1 MIHAP
6 ILPVLVPL
14 VAALICMAIHDAK
27 RGRLRLVSIAA
38 ALVMIPIAGFL
49 IYRAGAGEIHVYALG
64 DWRAPF
70 GIVLVVD
77 RLSALMVCLTTAL
90 ALPVLLFAVNG
101 ADAQG
106 RHFHA
111 LFQLQIAGLNG
122 AFLTG
127 DLFNLFVFFEV
138 LLLASYGLLVH
149 GHGPERSRAGLAYV
163 VLNLAGSI
171 LFLIALALLYGT
183 LGTLNLADMARVM
196 PRVPAGDQVLVR
208 TATALLVVVFALKA
222 ALLPL
227 SFWLPHVYGAASAP
241 VAALF
246 SIMTKVGVYALLRI
260 STVAFPA
267 APFTADLLQPWLA
280 PLAIATIAIGTLGT
294 LAAQR
299 LAHLVAN
306 LVVISTGT
314 LLLTIAVP
322 FAEATTAALYY
333 LIHTTLVSAGFF
345 LLTGLIAAG
354 RGEAGDTFVQ
364 GPLLRSLLYEKP
376 CVLLIDEVDKVD
388 EGFEALLLEILSEWQ
403 ISVPK
408 LGTIKHKAIPF
419 VILTSNEVR
428 RLGDPLRRRSFY
440 LRVEFPAVD
449 RETENPAGS
458 RHDNESPATT
468 DHCRF
473 GARTARVADGE
484 AGLDCRDARTGA
496 GAGDPRV

>member
-1 MIHAP
+1 
-6 ILPVLVPL
+6 
-14 VAALICMAIHDAK
+14 MAIHDAK

-49 IYRAGAGEIHVYALG
+49 IYRAGAGEIHVYTLG
-64 DWRAPF
+64 NWRAPF

-138 LLLASYGLLVH
+138 LLLASYGLLMH
-149 GHGPERSRAGLAYV
+149 GHGPERSRAGIAYV

-196 PRVPAGDQVLVR
+196 PRVPAGDQALVR
-208 TATALLVVVFALKA
+208 TAMALLVVVFALKA

-227 SFWLPHVYGAASAP
+227 SFWLPHVYAAASAP

-260 STVAFPA
+260 STVIFPA

-364 GPLLRSLLYEKP
+364 GPPLRNAGALGVVYFILAVAICGVPPLSGFIGKIMLLRSLQLTDIAPVAWTAFLASSFIPALVMARAASVFFWESGRTKVEVP
-376 CVLLIDEVDKVD
+376 VLRVGWPSVAIFVLLAASPVLSASADAVVGYARATAEELHAPHAYI
-388 EGFEALLLEILSEWQ
+388 EA
-403 ISVPK
+403 V
-408 LGTIKHKAIPF
+408 
-419 VILTSNEVR
+419 
-428 RLGDPLRRRSFY
+428 LGDRAAVQRERR
-440 LRVEFPAVD
+440 P
-449 RETENPAGS
+449 
-458 RHDNESPATT
+458 
-468 DHCRF
+468 
-473 GARTARVADGE
+473 
-484 AGLDCRDARTGA
+484 
-496 GAGDPRV
+496 